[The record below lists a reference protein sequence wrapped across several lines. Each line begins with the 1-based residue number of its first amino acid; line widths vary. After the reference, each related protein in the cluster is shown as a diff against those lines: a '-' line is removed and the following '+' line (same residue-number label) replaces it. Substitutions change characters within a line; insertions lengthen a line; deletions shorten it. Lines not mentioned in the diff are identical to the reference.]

1 MKKFIFAAC
10 LLLGTLASYAQ
21 QLTKK
26 QEAAQRTIYF
36 FLDKKGHGPLIDEK
50 DNSVNIRDN
59 AGTLYWV
66 SFDDAEGRNLTFHRN
81 SLKFDKKSKLRFNA
95 DLAISAANEVNSKHG
110 QAKVIVKDSL
120 VSFVLPG
127 IYPKP
132 EYFTECFE
140 DIFREVKNIYSEF
153 IRIYERELA
162 IDEER
167 QRQAEENAFKSLPP
181 SELIG
186 QVKDYKVRELDG
198 KKNVVRVYGD
208 VLQGNARNYVQ
219 VAFVMSPRKVA
230 AKTYRFELRIESEER
245 GDNTKPL
252 YTAKCVKE
260 IEIAKSKK
268 EATYEFDPIAPL
280 QTEEWPIGVYNFKI
294 IEAGSVIFEGHF
306 NIL

>member
-1 MKKFIFAAC
+1 MKKLIFAAC

-21 QLTKK
+21 QLTKE

-36 FLDKKGHGPLIDEK
+36 FLDKKGHSPLIDEK

-66 SFDDAEGRNLTFHRN
+66 SFDDAAGRSLTFHRN
-81 SLKFDKKSKLRFNA
+81 SLKFDKRSKKPFNA
-95 DLAISAANEVNSKHG
+95 DLAISAANEVNSKHA

-120 VSFVLPG
+120 VSFVMSG

-140 DIFREVKNIYSEF
+140 DIFKEVKDIYSEF
-153 IRIYERELA
+153 INIYERELA
-162 IDEER
+162 IEEER
-167 QRQAEENAFKSLPP
+167 QKQAAENAYKNLPP

-186 QVKDYKVRELDG
+186 QVKDHKVRELDG
-198 KKNVVRVYGD
+198 KKNVVKEYGD
-208 VLQGNARNYVQ
+208 VLNSIARNYVQ
-219 VAFVMSPRKVA
+219 VAFVMNPRKVA
-230 AKTYRFELRIESEER
+230 AKTYRFELRVESEER
-245 GDNTKPL
+245 GDDTKPL
-252 YTAKCVKE
+252 YTAKYVKD

-280 QTEEWPIGVYNFKI
+280 EAEEWSVGVYNFQI
-294 IEAGSVIFEGHF
+294 IESGSVIFEGHF